1 MNWYFLEVDNKEN
14 ELKLTNSRV
23 EILIIF
29 CFNAI
34 LKKGSYMDIIFG
46 YALMY
51 ISVIFASTPNIS
63 APFPSQALIAFT
75 ERDKPSWLASDS
87 KWNWR

>member
-1 MNWYFLEVDNKEN
+1 
-14 ELKLTNSRV
+14 
-23 EILIIF
+23 
-29 CFNAI
+29 
-34 LKKGSYMDIIFG
+34 MDIIFG

-63 APFPSQALIAFT
+63 APFPSGQALIAFT

-87 KWNWR
+87 K